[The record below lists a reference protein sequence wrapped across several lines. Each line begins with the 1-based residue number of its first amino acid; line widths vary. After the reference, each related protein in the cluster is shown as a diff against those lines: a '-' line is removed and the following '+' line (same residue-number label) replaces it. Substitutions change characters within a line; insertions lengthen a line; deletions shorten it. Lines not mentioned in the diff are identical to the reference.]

1 MNFETKKKMIICKN
15 KRNYKKNYENPIKFW
30 IKNFQ

>member
-15 KRNYKKNYENPIKFW
+15 KRNYENLIKFW